1 MERIKQEQ
9 IILQEIASSRKL
21 ECRLQE
27 RVSIII
33 SYEKLQV
40 KSKVSKDLPID
51 IQKVYR
57 WTKRWEL
64 SLLIREELYE
74 SYKKDK
80 LNYRI
85 YKQELLALLS
95 DATRIGAPA
104 KFTLSEREQIVAL
117 GNTKPEEL
125 DLPFTHWSL
134 ELLQL
139 EVLERGIVKSISIR
153 QIGRFL
159 KSAPLTAS

>member
-9 IILQEIASSRKL
+9 AILQDITRSRKL

-27 RVSIII
+27 RLSIII
-33 SYEKLQV
+33 SYEEHQA
-40 KSKVSKDLPID
+40 KSRVSEVLHLD

-57 WTKRWEL
+57 WTGRWDVG
-64 SLLIREELYE
+64 LLIREDLYE
-74 SYKKDK
+74 AYKNDK
-80 LNYRI
+80 LNYRM
-85 YKQELLALLS
+85 YKEELLDLLS
-95 DATRIGAPA
+95 DAPRSGTPA
-104 KFTLSEREQIVAL
+104 KFTLSEKEQVVAL

-125 DLPFTHWSL
+125 GLPFTHWSL

-139 EVLERGIVKSISIR
+139 EVLERGIVESISIR

-159 KSAPLTAS
+159 KSAPLTAA